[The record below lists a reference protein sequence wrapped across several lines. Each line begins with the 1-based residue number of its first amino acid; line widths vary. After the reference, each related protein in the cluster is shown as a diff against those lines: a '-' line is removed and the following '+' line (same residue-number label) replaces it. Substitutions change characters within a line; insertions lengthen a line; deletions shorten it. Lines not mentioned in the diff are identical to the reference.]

1 MNSQVKT
8 FHQGGRSIMG
18 KAKILYIE
26 DNSDNMTLV
35 KRVLEIEGYEVIQA
49 ETGQE
54 GINQAINNS
63 PDIIITDINLP
74 DIDGY
79 EITNRLKQ
87 NQTTAH
93 IPIVAMTANVMQKD
107 RKNVIDAGCD
117 GFISKPID
125 IDELPEQI
133 ESYLKGAS

>member
-1 MNSQVKT
+1 M
-8 FHQGGRSIMG
+8 R

-26 DNSDNMTLV
+26 DNFDNMTLV
-35 KRVLEIEGYEVIQA
+35 KRVLEIEGYEVIEA

-54 GINQAINNS
+54 GLAKAMENR

-79 EITNRLKQ
+79 EITDTLKKYQ
-87 NQTTAH
+87 ETAH
-93 IPIVAMTANVMQKD
+93 IPIIAMTANVMKKD
-107 RKNVIDAGCD
+107 RENIIQAGCD

-125 IDELPEQI
+125 IDELPGQI
-133 ESYLKGAS
+133 ENYLKGKV